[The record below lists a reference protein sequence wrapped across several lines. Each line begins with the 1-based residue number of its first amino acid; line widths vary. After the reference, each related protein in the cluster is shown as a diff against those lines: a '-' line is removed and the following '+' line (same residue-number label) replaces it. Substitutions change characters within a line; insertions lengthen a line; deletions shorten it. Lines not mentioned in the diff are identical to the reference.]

1 MEETMTD
8 TLPEVKTRIGA
19 LWSLA
24 NERILKP
31 DWETEAAKPTADTLP
46 EAAPA
51 PA

>member
-24 NERILKP
+24 NIV
-31 DWETEAAKPTADTLP
+31 TLIGLL
-46 EAAPA
+46 ARSPA
-51 PA
+51 